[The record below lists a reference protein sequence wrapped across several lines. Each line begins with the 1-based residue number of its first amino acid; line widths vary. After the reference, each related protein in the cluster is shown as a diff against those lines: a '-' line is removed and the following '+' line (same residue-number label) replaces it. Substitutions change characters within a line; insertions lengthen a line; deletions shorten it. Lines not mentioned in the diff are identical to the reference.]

1 VIRLRIKEICEEKKM
16 SQRKLSKLTGMD
28 IKNIQRI
35 FRNPY
40 SVVTTDT
47 LDRIAEA
54 LNVDARELIESIP
67 TDD

>member
-1 VIRLRIKEICEEKKM
+1 MIRLRVKEVAEEKGM

-47 LDRIAEA
+47 LDKLADA
-54 LNVDARELIESIP
+54 LSVDARELIESIP
-67 TDD
+67 NED

>member
-1 VIRLRIKEICEEKKM
+1 MIRLRIKEICEEKKM

>member
-1 VIRLRIKEICEEKKM
+1 MIRLRVKEVAEEKGM

-47 LDRIAEA
+47 LDKLADA

-67 TDD
+67 NED